1 MSDKSQTLTLES
13 ITSEFTVAG
22 GTWII
27 KSGEKLQIAIEFHPQ
42 REQIYYH
49 GEAIFTH
56 DYGKDTIH
64 LLGVGA
70 SADFVCSEVVDF
82 GRLKVGTKRTMQFEI
97 QNHGV
102 LPTNFEMDFVQD
114 GLMYKFVGV
123 EPYEAHG
130 VLNSGTTMKFE
141 IECVCNTQNPTPAQI
156 SIRWKRIPLGNTEQS
171 KVTLIT
177 EAGYP
182 TFDLHQAEF
191 DFKTTFIDV
200 NKSLP
205 CVMTNNGNASCNW

>member
-1 MSDKSQTLTLES
+1 
-13 ITSEFTVAG
+13 
-22 GTWII
+22 
-27 KSGEKLQIAIEFHPQ
+27 
-42 REQIYYH
+42 
-49 GEAIFTH
+49 
-56 DYGKDTIH
+56 
-64 LLGVGA
+64 
-70 SADFVCSEVVDF
+70 
-82 GRLKVGTKRTMQFEI
+82 
-97 QNHGV
+97 
-102 LPTNFEMDFVQD
+102 
-114 GLMYKFVGV
+114 
-123 EPYEAHG
+123 
-130 VLNSGTTMKFE
+130 MKFE

-205 CVMTNNGNASCNW
+205 CVMTNNGNASCNWKVICENVSISMDIMSGTCKLHQERFFQEKPWSHI